1 MNVKEESL
9 RLKKTIRK
17 NLIELR
23 NKRGLSQAEV
33 GSVVGKSKNA
43 VASWEQGLSTP
54 DATTLY
60 LLSKFYNVSLD
71 YFYINHNMTKKET
84 MEAINKLRDELND
97 SFQKELVEKIV
108 QDTVKTIISHQNRER
123 LNQKF
128 LDVTKP
134 SDFAAVFNASK
145 QYDTHTD
152 DDDDNINNGEAFME
166 GLLAYEKKPQ

>member
-108 QDTVKTIISHQNRER
+108 QDTVKTIISHQNR
-123 LNQKF
+123 
-128 LDVTKP
+128 
-134 SDFAAVFNASK
+134 
-145 QYDTHTD
+145 
-152 DDDDNINNGEAFME
+152 
-166 GLLAYEKKPQ
+166 

>member
-23 NKRGLSQAEV
+23 NKKGISQADV

-60 LLSKFYNVSLD
+60 LLSKFYNVPLD
-71 YFYINHNMTKKET
+71 YFYENHSMSKQEV
-84 MEAINKLRDELND
+84 MEEISRLTNDLND
-97 SFQKELVEKIV
+97 SFRKELIEKLV
-108 QDTVKTIISHQNRER
+108 QETVNSVLNHKRSER
-123 LNQKF
+123 LQQKY

-134 SDFAAVFNASK
+134 SNFAAVFNESK
-145 QYDTHTD
+145 QYNAHA